1 MNKKLTLI
9 GGIGLGAGL
18 MYLFDPDRG
27 KRRRA
32 RLRDKAAHGARVV
45 SNAIDKTSRDLGNR
59 VDGLIARVE
68 SLFTCK
74 ETSDTVL
81 AARVRSKIGRVISHP
96 KAIEVKAE
104 QGRVRLSGP
113 VWASEVERLLSCV
126 ASVPGVKE
134 VINSLEAHAS
144 AEHIS
149 ALQGG
154 RERTGKRFALM
165 KVNWSPTARLFAGA
179 AGGLL
184 AAYSAR
190 KRGVLGAVT
199 GVAGVGLLS
208 RAVTNMELAR
218 LVGIGG
224 SRAISVQKAINIA
237 APVEEVFEFWKHHEN
252 FPSFMSNVRELKET
266 GEGRYHWT
274 VSGPAGISIEWDGRI
289 TRLIPNEMIEWESLP
304 GSAVEQKGIVR
315 FKPVAEC
322 ETSVDIKMTYNP
334 PAGAVGH
341 LVALLFGSD
350 PKSEMD
356 EDLMRM
362 KSLIETGRVPHDA
375 ARKQAKVGEASAG

>member
-1 MNKKLTLI
+1 
-9 GGIGLGAGL
+9 
-18 MYLFDPDRG
+18 MYLFDPEKGR
-27 KRRRA
+27 RRRA
-32 RLRDKAAHGARVV
+32 RIRDKAAHGRRVV
-45 SNAIDKTSRDLGNR
+45 GEAIDKTSRDLGNR
-59 VDGLIARVE
+59 ADGLIARVE
-68 SLFTCK
+68 SLFACK
-74 ETSDTVL
+74 EISDEVL
-81 AARVRSKIGRVISHP
+81 VARVRSKIGRVVSHP

-104 QGRVRLSGP
+104 QGQVRLSGP
-113 VWASEVERLLSCV
+113 VWASEVERLLSCA
-126 ASVPGVKE
+126 ASVPGVKGI
-134 VINSLEAHAS
+134 INSLEAHAS
-144 AEHIS
+144 NESVS

-154 RERTGKRFALM
+154 RERTGKKFALM

-184 AAYSAR
+184 AAYGAR
-190 KRGVLGAVT
+190 KRGVLGAVS
-199 GVAGVGLLS
+199 GVAGAGLLS
-208 RAVTNMELAR
+208 RAATNMELGR

-224 SRAISVQKAINIA
+224 SGAISIQKSINIA
-237 APVEEVFEFWKHHEN
+237 APVEEVFEFWKQHEN
-252 FPSFMSNVRELKET
+252 FPFFMSNVRELKKT

-274 VSGPAGISIEWDGRI
+274 VSGPAGISIEWDGRM
-289 TRLIPNEMIEWESLP
+289 TRLVPNELIEWESLP

-315 FKPVAEC
+315 FKSLAES

-375 ARKQAKVGEASAG
+375 ARKQAKAGEASAG